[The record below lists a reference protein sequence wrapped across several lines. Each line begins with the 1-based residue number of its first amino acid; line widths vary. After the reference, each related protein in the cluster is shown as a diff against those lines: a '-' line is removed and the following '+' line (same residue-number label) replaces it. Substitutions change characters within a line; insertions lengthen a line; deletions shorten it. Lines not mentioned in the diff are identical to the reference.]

1 MKPDPIHTEHLVLRP
16 LLVTDGAAIAC
27 AANDLEIARWL
38 VRMPHPY
45 APEDADAFVHENLGN
60 AGTVWVIEAQGHFAG
75 IIGTKGEFGYWLART
90 AWGQGYATEAG
101 RAVLSCAFARRYQL
115 HIDAGHL
122 AGNVR
127 SRRVLDK
134 LGFHQTGQDQRFVPA
149 LGHECDHVTMRLRR
163 ASWQVMTSAAASG

>member
-1 MKPDPIHTEHLVLRP
+1 MTDVTE
-16 LLVTDGAAIAC
+16 IAC
-27 AANDLEIARWL
+27 AANDLDIARWL
-38 VRMPHPY
+38 VRMPNPY
-45 APEDADAFVHENLGN
+45 TPDDAEIFLRANLGN

-75 IIGTKGEFGYWLART
+75 IIGTKGEFGYWLARA

-101 RAVLSCAFARRYQL
+101 RAVLSRAFVRHDWR

-122 AGNVR
+122 AGNAR

-149 LGHECDHVTMRLRR
+149 LGRECDHVTMRLTR
-163 ASWQVMTSAAASG
+163 ASWQSMASAAVSD